1 MKAQC
6 KDCFPKENDWKF
18 AAGVTLYSN
27 NLYVYNE
34 NLLERQPL
42 EFNFR
47 YKLAPN
53 HVLRLSVPIT
63 FNVKMKGDP
72 FYLLPN
78 YELDKSIENK
88 ALAFLDG
95 MKHDEAYSNYFVN
108 KNGYYNLL
116 GGSIGYDY
124 NLNLNH
130 GFSIAAGIDLSYY
143 YYKSYDNFYQIDYS
157 VVDINNKADLS
168 SVAYVERTS
177 RFNAFVVKP
186 EIGLRYQF
194 QRLLLEG
201 NVGYA
206 FTHSN
211 FYADMKIQDLSSAD
225 FYGTSNRKYE
235 FKKMIFQLSL
245 FYTL

>member
-6 KDCFPKENDWKF
+6 KDCFPKETDWKF

-34 NLLERQPL
+34 NLLERRPL

-53 HVLRLSVPIT
+53 HVLRLNLPIT

-72 FYLLPN
+72 LYLLPN
-78 YELDKSIENK
+78 YELDKSIENM

-124 NLNLNH
+124 NLNLNYR
-130 GFSIAAGIDLSYY
+130 FSIAEGIDLSYF
-143 YYKSYDNFYQIDYS
+143 YKSYDNFYQIGYS
-157 VVDINNKADLS
+157 IVDGNNKANLS
-168 SVAYVERTS
+168 YVDYVERTS
-177 RFNAFVVKP
+177 SFNAFVVKP
-186 EIGLRYQF
+186 EIGLRYRF
-194 QRLLLEG
+194 QKILLEG

-206 FTHSN
+206 FTYGN
-211 FYADMKIQDLSSAD
+211 FYADMKSQSYDIMGSSHSSA
-225 FYGTSNRKYE
+225 YRK
-235 FKKMIFQLSL
+235 
-245 FYTL
+245 